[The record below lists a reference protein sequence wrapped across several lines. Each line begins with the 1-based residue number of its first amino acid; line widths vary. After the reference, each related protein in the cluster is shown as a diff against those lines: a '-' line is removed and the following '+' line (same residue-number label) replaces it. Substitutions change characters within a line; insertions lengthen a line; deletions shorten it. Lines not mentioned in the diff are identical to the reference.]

1 MQDDQA
7 ADWQGFRDHRY
18 LDLEKDRARLLADNK
33 KLRKML
39 AFAYSGPASLYG
51 DDGELTDYQM
61 PYPIDYYRD
70 SVDKIEQQMNY
81 RGLAKLSESQEA
93 QRILDEF
100 VAKMS
105 NQTELPD
112 DFKKILYENKKDLYQ
127 K

>member
-1 MQDDQA
+1 
-7 ADWQGFRDHRY
+7 
-18 LDLEKDRARLLADNK
+18 
-33 KLRKML
+33 ML

-81 RGLAKLSESQEA
+81 RGLAKLAESQDA

-100 VAKMS
+100 AAKFA
-105 NQTELPD
+105 QVELPV
-112 DFKKILYENKKDLYQ
+112 DFKKVLYENKKDLYQ